1 VSLAIARQL
10 DDIQHRLDQLEA
22 ASRPRYA
29 KSTWIPTYLGA
40 TTAGVTTYTTQKGFY
55 ARVGNIIVFTG
66 RVIWTAATGTG
77 IAIISIPLTAQN
89 TTDMRYAI
97 ALRSSGLTFANNN
110 VVGSLAPNTAAFS
123 MTSLLTNAVPT
134 DVNVE
139 AAGDVIFSGFFFV

>member
-1 VSLAIARQL
+1 
-10 DDIQHRLDQLEA
+10 
-22 ASRPRYA
+22 
-29 KSTWIPTYLGA
+29 
-40 TTAGVTTYTTQKGFY
+40 
-55 ARVGNIIVFTG
+55 VFTG